1 MFLKEK
7 RKPDGSFDKLKARLV
22 AGGHMLDRS
31 TYYILSPTVSW
42 TLVSLIF
49 GIAAEEKRQVCTAD
63 FTGAYLNASMKG
75 RDVKVRVR
83 LSQQQSNFLISLDP
97 KYADYRCT
105 DGIIVVELDKAMYG
119 YKESALLW
127 HETLRDTLF
136 SIDMTA
142 NPEDPCVFNMTKNG
156 VQCTVA
162 LYVDDLLV
170 TCKSQ
175 QLMDEVL

>member
-1 MFLKEK
+1 
-7 RKPDGSFDKLKARLV
+7 
-22 AGGHMLDRS
+22 
-31 TYYILSPTVSW
+31 
-42 TLVSLIF
+42 
-49 GIAAEEKRQVCTAD
+49 
-63 FTGAYLNASMKG
+63 MKG

-105 DGIIVVELDKAMYG
+105 DGTIFVGLDKAMYG
-119 YKESALLW
+119 CIESALLW
-127 HETLRDTLF
+127 HETLHDTLL
-136 SIDMTA
+136 SIGMTA